1 MDPAHSRVYFEFYDD
16 NLGTPGNICGSSNT
30 AVTAQQLQLMT
41 DPPRRLATCV
51 HRAVARKT
59 H

>member
-30 AVTAQQLQLMT
+30 AVTAQ
-41 DPPRRLATCV
+41 
-51 HRAVARKT
+51 
-59 H
+59 